1 MKEFMKQKKKVSNQM
16 EKESTEE
23 KMIKW
28 REFTA
33 AIKKLLHRLQF

>member
-1 MKEFMKQKKKVSNQM
+1 MKTKEKQVSNQM

-23 KMIKW
+23 KMISAW

-33 AIKKLLHRLQF
+33 AIKKLLHMLQF

>member
-1 MKEFMKQKKKVSNQM
+1 MKTKEKQVSNQM

-28 REFTA
+28 REFIA
-33 AIKKLLHRLQF
+33 ATKKLLRMLQF